1 MQEHLTDYTIYSH
14 YFDYMF
20 GTSTGG
26 LIAILLG
33 RLRLTVKEALN
44 IYEELAGDV
53 FGKPHHFSIRGP
65 LPGFRPK
72 YDHEVLEG
80 AIKLAIDRHSK
91 QATNRLVH
99 QVAGNVFNPDP
110 TFTSEPLM
118 CRTVCIAYLSQGK
131 SKNDPFL
138 FRSYEHAPSGRD
150 WERNPGPG
158 HAIPIWKVGRATSAA
173 PSYFEPMEIDDHD
186 FLDGGMGCNNPS
198 WEAYQEVKIMQN
210 QSEDS
215 ISLLLSVGTGV
226 SEYDLGGGKG
236 WTKKLQTLRVLPKV
250 VADAR
255 SQHQM
260 MQQLEDSDKVPYVR
274 FNVPKE
280 LGSLKLDTWRTK
292 GPPTGVRGRLETLS
306 KKITG
311 NGTTQSSNTDCT
323 LENMLKR
330 HRNTPEYIKEHTD
343 RYLNEPGT
351 KAELERIAQKLVD
364 VRRDRTKTARW
375 ELFALGSRY
384 RCILKGCPSAHRYKD
399 SVNAL
404 RKHIVTRHVKLGP
417 GAKLSQEQEKEIA
430 DLVERGRLY
439 RAFTGSR
446 AP

>member
-1 MQEHLTDYTIYSH
+1 
-14 YFDYMF
+14 MF

-65 LPGFRPK
+65 LPAFRPK
-72 YDHEVLEG
+72 YDHEVLEE
-80 AIKLAIDRHSK
+80 AIKQAIDRHSK

-118 CRTVCIAYLSQGK
+118 CRTVCIAYLSHGK
-131 SKNDPFL
+131 STNEPFL

-210 QSEDS
+210 QSDDT

-226 SEYDLGGGKG
+226 SEYDIGGGRG

-250 VADAR
+250 VSNPQ

-260 MQQLEDSDKVPYVR
+260 MQQLADSNKVPYVR

-292 GPPTGVRGRLETLS
+292 GPQTGVRAHLETLS
-306 KKITG
+306 KKLSG
-311 NGTTQSSNTDCT
+311 NGAANPTDADPT
-323 LENMLKR
+323 PPPKDMLKR
-330 HRNTPEYIKEHTD
+330 HRNTPEYIREHTR
-343 RYLNEPGT
+343 RYLEDPET
-351 KAELERIAQKLVD
+351 EEQLQKIAQKLVD
-364 VRRDRTKTARW
+364 VRRDRAKTARW
-375 ELFALGSRY
+375 ELFALGWRY
-384 RCILKGCPSAHRYKD
+384 RCTWSSCPSAHRYKD
-399 SVNAL
+399 TVNAL
-404 RKHIVTRHVKLGP
+404 KKHIISRHVKPGP
-417 GAKLSQEQEKEIA
+417 GGKLSRDQEKMIA
-430 DLVERGRLY
+430 ELVENGRL
-439 RAFTGSR
+439 
-446 AP
+446 